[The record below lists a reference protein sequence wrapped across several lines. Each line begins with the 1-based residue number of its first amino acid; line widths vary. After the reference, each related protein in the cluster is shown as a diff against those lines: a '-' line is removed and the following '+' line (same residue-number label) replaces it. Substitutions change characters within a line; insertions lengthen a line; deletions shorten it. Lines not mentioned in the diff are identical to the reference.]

1 MNMTKDKIYQLAI
14 SSGFKPKEQPDG
26 TMDLNPYVYQF
37 AENLIADEMK
47 ILFDLLWGIRKAC
60 GDDGKRMQDELV
72 SYIAELKA
80 KADTLDELNSRIAKH
95 STVSDEVLRG
105 EMVVGLE
112 YIEDLLE
119 PLPFR

>member
-1 MNMTKDKIYQLAI
+1 MAN
-14 SSGFKPKEQPDG
+14 GFKPKLQPDG

-37 AENLIADEMK
+37 ADNLLADEMK
-47 ILFDLLWGIRKAC
+47 SLFDLLWGIRKAC

-80 KADTLDELNSRIAKH
+80 KADTFDELNTRIAKC
-95 STVSDEVLRG
+95 STVSGEVLRG